1 MRLIFF
7 DRTAMG
13 ERVLNLPNAITLL
26 RIAAVPVIAWLILQR
41 LWGPAFWLFLA
52 AAVSDGIDGFIA
64 RRFNLMTQLGA
75 ALDTVADK
83 ALGVV
88 TLVML
93 TLEETIPMWVTIA
106 ILLRDSVIVLGALSY
121 RGLAGHIEIHPT
133 WLGKTHMFAEF
144 ALLALVLGGLAGI
157 LAMDAWRMPLFVAVF
172 AIAVASGIQY
182 VWIWGAKA
190 RRERL
195 LGR

>member
-1 MRLIFF
+1 MS
-7 DRTAMG
+7 
-13 ERVLNLPNAITLL
+13 ERVLNLPNVITLL
-26 RIAAVPVIAWLILQR
+26 RIAAVPVIAWLIQQR
-41 LWGPAFWLFLA
+41 MWESACWLFLA

-64 RRFNLMTQLGA
+64 RRFNMMTQLGA

-93 TLEETIPMWVTIA
+93 TLEEAIPMWVTLA
-106 ILLRDSVIVLGALSY
+106 ILLRDTVIVLGALSY
-121 RGLAGHIEIHPT
+121 RGLAGHIDIHPT

-157 LAMDAWRMPLFVAVF
+157 LAMDAWLTPLFVAVF
-172 AIAVASGIQY
+172 AIAVVSGGQY